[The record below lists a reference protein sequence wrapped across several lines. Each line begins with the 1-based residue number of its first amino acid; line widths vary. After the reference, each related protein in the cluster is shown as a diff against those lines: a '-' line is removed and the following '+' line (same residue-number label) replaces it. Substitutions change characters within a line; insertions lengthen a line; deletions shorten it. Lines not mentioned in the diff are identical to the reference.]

1 MQQIFAKRILG
12 WNRAKRIFD
21 SWTNLEINE
30 FLIEYKNRSKVKHII
45 NPKQIKN
52 IPANGSLLVLANHPT
67 GIADGLLI
75 LDTLML
81 VRTDIKLIVNSTT
94 YPLKALKDYI
104 IEAEIPL
111 RNPKIN
117 TDELEI
123 SSKNALAIKN
133 ALKWLEEGHCLVLFS
148 NSEVDT
154 ERRIHRKFSENFWHP
169 TAKKILVKYHGTTLP
184 WAVRG
189 RNSALFYQL
198 SKINP
203 LLKAALLPREGL
215 KRRLKPIR
223 SYIGKTFKVT
233 DELSVADLELKIRLM
248 SRQSKLLQLPP
259 VIKLPK
265 KALET
270 IAHEIH
276 PELLAL
282 EISKLGSP
290 LTHKGSNH
298 VFLTTQK
305 QSPNILLE
313 IGRLREITFRAVNE
327 GSGKSRDLDTY
338 DQDFHHLILWDSE
351 AQKLVGAYRLGIG
364 TFLYQQE
371 NYHSIIHDFYKKN
384 SANDEIL
391 KSSMVMGRAFVVPEY
406 QQKAFPLFVL
416 WQGIMET
423 LNLHPELKYLVG
435 QTSLPNSFHKYSKQL
450 ITGFLWKHFADLEIA
465 QHFTPIHPLKL
476 RKNPLVQG
484 WISQSMAG
492 DIKRMDRIIECIEPN
507 GNKTPMLFKRYV
519 EQNARCI
526 GINIDPD
533 FQNSIDILMLTK
545 IDEISLRND

>member
-123 SSKNALAIKN
+123 SPKNALAIKN

-169 TAKKILVKYHGTTLP
+169 TAKKILVKYQGTTLP

-290 LTHKGSNH
+290 LTHKGSNQ

-351 AQKLVGAYRLGIG
+351 AQKLVGAYRL
-364 TFLYQQE
+364 
-371 NYHSIIHDFYKKN
+371 DR
-384 SANDEIL
+384 
-391 KSSMVMGRAFVVPEY
+391 KSVV
-406 QQKAFPLFVL
+406 
-416 WQGIMET
+416 
-423 LNLHPELKYLVG
+423 
-435 QTSLPNSFHKYSKQL
+435 
-450 ITGFLWKHFADLEIA
+450 
-465 QHFTPIHPLKL
+465 
-476 RKNPLVQG
+476 
-484 WISQSMAG
+484 
-492 DIKRMDRIIECIEPN
+492 
-507 GNKTPMLFKRYV
+507 
-519 EQNARCI
+519 
-526 GINIDPD
+526 
-533 FQNSIDILMLTK
+533 
-545 IDEISLRND
+545 

>member
-1 MQQIFAKRILG
+1 MQQVFAKRILG
-12 WNRAKRIFD
+12 WNRSKRIFD
-21 SWTNLEINE
+21 SWKNLDITE
-30 FLIEYKNRSKVKHII
+30 FLTEYKNRSKVKHII
-45 NPKQIKN
+45 NPNQVKN
-52 IPANGSLLVLANHPT
+52 IPPTGSLLVLANHPT

-75 LDTLML
+75 LDTLMT
-81 VRTDIKLIVNSTT
+81 VRNDVKLIVNSTT
-94 YPLKALKDYI
+94 YPLNALKQYI

-111 RNPKIN
+111 RWSKFQNN
-117 TDELEI
+117 DQEI
-123 SSKNALAIKN
+123 SPKNTLAIKN
-133 ALKWLEEGHCLVLFS
+133 ALKWLEDGHCLVLFS

-154 ERRIHRKFSENFWHP
+154 EKRIHRKFSENFWHP

-184 WAVRG
+184 WAIRG

-203 LLKAALLPREGL
+203 LFKAALLPREGL

-248 SRQSKLLQLPP
+248 SRQTKLIQLPA
-259 VIKLPK
+259 VIKIPK
-265 KALET
+265 KILEN
-270 IAHEIH
+270 IAQEITADV
-276 PELLAL
+276 LAQ
-282 EISKLGSP
+282 EISKLGNP
-290 LTHKGSNH
+290 LTFKGNNQ

-327 GSGKSRDLDTY
+327 GSGKERDLDHY

-364 TFLYQQE
+364 TLLYKHD

-384 SANDEIL
+384 STNNEIL

-423 LNLHPELKYLVG
+423 LNLYPELKYLVG
-435 QTSLPNSFHKYSKQL
+435 QTSLPNSFHNYSKQL
-450 ITGFLWKHFADLEIA
+450 ITGFLWKHYSDLEIA
-465 QHFTPIHPLKL
+465 QYFNPIHPLKL

-484 WISQSMAG
+484 WLKQSTAG

-545 IDEISLRND
+545 IEDITLRND

>member
-21 SWTNLEINE
+21 SWTNLQIEQ
-30 FLIEYKNRSKVKHII
+30 FLTEYKNRSKVKHII
-45 NPKQIKN
+45 NSRQIKN
-52 IPANGSLLVLANHPT
+52 IPQSGSLLVLANHPT

-75 LDTLML
+75 LDTIMSI
-81 VRTDIKLIVNSTT
+81 RTDVKLIVNSTT
-94 YPLKALKDYI
+94 YPLGALKDYI

-111 RNPKIN
+111 RNPKYA
-117 TDELEI
+117 DEIET
-123 SSKNALAIKN
+123 SPKNALAIKS

-169 TAKKILVKYHGTTLP
+169 TAKKILVKYNGTTLP
-184 WAVRG
+184 WAIRG

-203 LLKAALLPREGL
+203 SLKAALLPREGL
-215 KRRLKPIR
+215 KRRLRPVR
-223 SYIGKTFKVT
+223 SFIGKPFKVT

-248 SRQSKLLQLPP
+248 SRQTRLLQLPP

-265 KALET
+265 KPLAT
-270 IAHEIH
+270 IASELPAESIIHEIS
-276 PELLAL
+276 LL
-282 EISKLGSP
+282 GNP
-290 LTHKGSNH
+290 LTFKGGNQ

-305 QSPNILLE
+305 QSPNIILE

-327 GSGKSRDLDTY
+327 GSGKSRDLDAY

-364 TFLYQQE
+364 SLLYEKE
-371 NYHSIIHDFYKKN
+371 NYHSIIHDFYRKN
-384 SANDEIL
+384 PSNEAIL
-391 KSSMVMGRAFVVPEY
+391 KASMVMGRAFVVPEY

-423 LNLHPELKYLVG
+423 LKLHAEVKYLIG

-450 ITGFLWKHFADLEIA
+450 ITGFLWKHFSDKEIS
-465 QHFTPIHPLKL
+465 QHFAPIHPLKL

-484 WISQSMAG
+484 WISQSSPS

-545 IDEISLRND
+545 VDDISL

>member
-21 SWTNLEINE
+21 SWTNLQIDE
-30 FLIEYKNRSKVKHII
+30 FLAEYKKRSKVKHIV
-45 NPKQIKN
+45 NTKQITN
-52 IPANGSLLVLANHPT
+52 IPQSGSLLVLANHPT

-75 LDTLML
+75 LDTIRT
-81 VRTDIKLIVNSTT
+81 VRKDIKLIVNSTT
-94 YPLKALKDYI
+94 YPLKALKEYT

-111 RNPKIN
+111 RNPRSG
-117 TDELEI
+117 DEIEV
-123 SSKNALAIKN
+123 SPKNALAIKS

-203 LLKAALLPREGL
+203 SLKAALLPREGL
-215 KRRLKPIR
+215 KRRLRPVR
-223 SYIGKTFKVT
+223 SFIGKPFKVT

-248 SRQSKLLQLPP
+248 SRQSRLLQLPP

-265 KALET
+265 KPLDP
-270 IAHEIH
+270 IASEITQ
-276 PELLAL
+276 EILAQ
-282 EISKLGSP
+282 EISLLGKP
-290 LTHKGSNH
+290 LTFKGDNQ

-305 QSPNILLE
+305 QSPNLLLE

-327 GSGKSRDLDTY
+327 GSGKSRDLDHY
-338 DQDFHHLILWDSE
+338 DPDFHHLILWDAE

-364 TFLYQQE
+364 SLLYQQA
-371 NYHSIIHDFYKKN
+371 NYHSIIHDFYKQN
-384 SANDEIL
+384 PANEAIL
-391 KSSMVMGRAFVVPEY
+391 KSAIVMGRAFVVPDY

-423 LNLHPELKYLVG
+423 LSLFPESKYLIG

-450 ITGFLWKHFADLEIA
+450 ITGFLWKHFSDREIA
-465 QHFTPIHPLKL
+465 EHFSPYHPLKL

-484 WISQSMAG
+484 WIAQSSAG

>member
-21 SWTNLEINE
+21 SWTNLQIDE
-30 FLIEYKNRSKVKHII
+30 FLTEYKNRSKVKHII
-45 NPKQIKN
+45 NPNQIKN
-52 IPANGSLLVLANHPT
+52 IPASGSLLVLANHPT

-75 LDTLML
+75 LDTIMTI
-81 VRTDIKLIVNSTT
+81 RKDIKLIVNSTT
-94 YPLKALKDYI
+94 YPIKALKEYI

-111 RNPKIN
+111 RNIKS
-117 TDELEI
+117 TDEIEV
-123 SSKNALAIKN
+123 SPKNALAIKS

-203 LLKAALLPREGL
+203 SLKAALLPREGL
-215 KRRLKPIR
+215 KRRLRPVR
-223 SYIGKTFKVT
+223 SFIGKTFKVT

-248 SRQSKLLQLPP
+248 SRQSRLLHLPP

-265 KALET
+265 KPLDP
-270 IAHEIH
+270 IAS
-276 PELLAL
+276 
-282 EISKLGSP
+282 EISQEILADEISLLGKP
-290 LTHKGSNH
+290 LTFKGDNQ

-305 QSPNILLE
+305 QSPNLLLE

-327 GSGKSRDLDTY
+327 GSGKSRDLDHY
-338 DQDFHHLILWDSE
+338 DQDFHHLILWDAE

-364 TFLYQQE
+364 SLLYQQA
-371 NYHSIIHDFYKKN
+371 NYHSIIHDFYKRNPKN
-384 SANDEIL
+384 ESIL
-391 KSSMVMGRAFVVPEY
+391 KSAIVMGRAFVVPDY

-423 LNLHPELKYLVG
+423 LNLYPESKYLIG

-450 ITGFLWKHFADLEIA
+450 ITGFLWKHFSDLEIA
-465 QHFTPIHPLKL
+465 ENFAPFHPLKL

-484 WISQSMAG
+484 WIAQSSAG
-492 DIKRMDRIIECIEPN
+492 DIKRMDRIIECIEPD

-526 GINIDPD
+526 GINIDPQ

-545 IDEISLRND
+545 IDEISLRNN

>member
-21 SWTNLEINE
+21 SWTNLQIDE
-30 FLIEYKNRSKVKHII
+30 FLTEYKNRSKVKHIV
-45 NPKQIKN
+45 NTKQITN
-52 IPANGSLLVLANHPT
+52 IPQSGSLLVLANHPT

-75 LDTLML
+75 LDTIRT
-81 VRTDIKLIVNSTT
+81 VRKDIKLIVNSTT
-94 YPLKALKDYI
+94 YPLKALKEYT

-111 RNPKIN
+111 RNPKN
-117 TDELEI
+117 GDEIEV
-123 SSKNALAIKN
+123 SPKNAIAIKS

-184 WAVRG
+184 WAIRG

-203 LLKAALLPREGL
+203 SLKAALLPREGL
-215 KRRLKPIR
+215 KRRLRPVR
-223 SYIGKTFKVT
+223 SFIGKPFKVT

-248 SRQSKLLQLPP
+248 SRQSRLLQLPP

-265 KALET
+265 KPLDT
-270 IAHEIH
+270 IA
-276 PELLAL
+276 A
-282 EISKLGSP
+282 EISQEILAKEISLLGKP
-290 LTHKGSNH
+290 LTFKGDNQ

-305 QSPNILLE
+305 ESPSLLLE
-313 IGRLREITFRAVNE
+313 IGRLREITFRSVNE
-327 GSGKSRDLDTY
+327 GSGKSRDLDNY
-338 DQDFHHLILWDSE
+338 DPDFHHLILWDAE

-364 TFLYQQE
+364 SLLYQQP
-371 NYHSIIHDFYKKN
+371 NYHSIIHDFYKQN
-384 SANDEIL
+384 PANNAIL
-391 KSSMVMGRAFVVPEY
+391 KSAILMGRAFVVPEY

-423 LNLHPELKYLVG
+423 LKLYPESKYLIG

-450 ITGFLWKHFADLEIA
+450 ITGFLWKHFSDREIA
-465 QHFTPIHPLKL
+465 EHFSPYHPLKL
-476 RKNPLVQG
+476 RKNPLVHG
-484 WISQSMAG
+484 WIAQSSAS
-492 DIKRMDRIIECIEPN
+492 DIKRMDRIIECIEPD

-545 IDEISLRND
+545 IDEISLRID

>member
-1 MQQIFAKRILG
+1 MRTIFAKRILG

-21 SWTNLEINE
+21 SWTNLDIEN
-30 FLIEYKNRSKVKHII
+30 FLIEYKNRSKVKHIV
-45 NPKQIKN
+45 NSNQIKY
-52 IPANGSLLVLANHPT
+52 IPSAGSLLVLANHPT

-75 LDTLML
+75 LDTLL
-81 VRTDIKLIVNSTT
+81 SVRTDIKLIVNSTT

-111 RNPKIN
+111 RNPKFSS
-117 TDELEI
+117 DETPI
-123 SSKNALAIKN
+123 SPKNALAIKS
-133 ALKWLEEGHCLVLFS
+133 ALKWLDEGHCLVLFS

-169 TAKKILVKYHGTTLP
+169 TAKKILVKYSGTTLP
-184 WAVRG
+184 WAIRG

-203 LLKAALLPREGL
+203 QLKAALLPREGL
-215 KRRLKPIR
+215 KRRLRPVR
-223 SYIGKTFKVT
+223 SFIGKPFKVT
-233 DELSVADLELKIRLM
+233 DELSVEDLELKIRLM
-248 SRQSKLLQLPP
+248 SRQARLLQLPP

-265 KALET
+265 KPLEP
-270 IAHEIH
+270 I
-276 PELLAL
+276 AL
-282 EISKLGSP
+282 EISSDVLSKEINLLGSA
-290 LTHKGSNH
+290 LTIKGNNQ

-305 QSPNILLE
+305 KSPNLILE

-327 GSGKSRDLDTY
+327 GSGKSRDLDQY

-351 AQKLVGAYRLGIG
+351 EHKLVGAYRLGIG
-364 TFLYQQE
+364 SLLYRTE
-371 NYHSIIHDFYKKN
+371 NYHSIIHDFYRKN
-384 SANDEIL
+384 PANEAIL
-391 KSSMVMGRAFVVPEY
+391 KESMVMGRAFVVPEY

-423 LNLHPELKYLVG
+423 LKTHPEVKYLIG

-450 ITGFLWKHFADLEIA
+450 ITGFLWKHFSDQDIA

-484 WISQSMAG
+484 WISQSLPR
-492 DIKRMDRIIECIEPN
+492 DIKRMDRIIECIETN
-507 GNKTPMLFKRYV
+507 GNRTPMLFKRYV
-519 EQNARCI
+519 EQNARCV

-545 IDEISLRND
+545 INEISLLND